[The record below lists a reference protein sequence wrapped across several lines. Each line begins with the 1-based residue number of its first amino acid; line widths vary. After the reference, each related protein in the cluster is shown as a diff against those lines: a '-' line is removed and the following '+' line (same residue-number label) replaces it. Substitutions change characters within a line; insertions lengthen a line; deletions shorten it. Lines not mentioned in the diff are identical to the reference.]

1 MGNRFCLIF
10 LKVFKGDVMKI
21 LSKAEIVVKL
31 KERIMEA
38 KEKKSETAEQLQ
50 KLLDTILKSGYYN
63 AF

>member
-1 MGNRFCLIF
+1 
-10 LKVFKGDVMKI
+10 MKI